1 MPEAKILIVEDE
13 EDLAENLA
21 DLLELEGYTPKI
33 CLSGEEAL
41 EEIKT
46 SLPDIALLDIQLPE
60 IDGIEVLRRIKE
72 LQPTLPVVM
81 VSASSQR
88 GMGEKIKEYGADGMI
103 MKPYDQDE
111 LLQLIEELLTRG
123 RE

>member
-21 DLLELEGYTPKI
+21 DLLELEGYTTKI

-60 IDGIEVLRRIKE
+60 IDGIELLRRLKE

-111 LLQLIEELLTRG
+111 LLQFIEELLTRG
-123 RE
+123 KE